1 MDTRHGAIMAEKGH
15 VHHGS
20 RRAVTPLTPL
30 ASVEQPGFGEVD
42 LDAQLVFNWDQV
54 FWGATTLL
62 AKLTN
67 AGAYHLLVS

>member
-1 MDTRHGAIMAEKGH
+1 MPGD
-15 VHHGS
+15 V
-20 RRAVTPLTPL
+20 
-30 ASVEQPGFGEVD
+30 QPGFGEVNA
-42 LDAQLVFNWDQV
+42 DAQLVFNWDQV